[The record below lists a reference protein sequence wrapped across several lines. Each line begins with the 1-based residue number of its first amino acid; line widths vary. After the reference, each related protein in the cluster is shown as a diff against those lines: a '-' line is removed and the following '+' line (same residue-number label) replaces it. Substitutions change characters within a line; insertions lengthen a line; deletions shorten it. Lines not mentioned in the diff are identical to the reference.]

1 LAKLV
6 EMDEKITLS
15 MQMEEKNIG
24 PVILINK
31 FNVKPEDVDGFP
43 RAWAVEAEIMKR
55 QSGFISTQLHRGIAG
70 SCVFIN
76 YAVWESTEHYKRAFN
91 NPEFQ
96 SMAAKHAASTMTS
109 LISSRKLRF
118 PGSVWDKCT

>member
-43 RAWAVEAEIMKR
+43 RAWVPKSM
-55 QSGFISTQLHRGIAG
+55 G
-70 SCVFIN
+70 SR
-76 YAVWESTEHYKRAFN
+76 S
-91 NPEFQ
+91 
-96 SMAAKHAASTMTS
+96 
-109 LISSRKLRF
+109 
-118 PGSVWDKCT
+118 